1 MVSRVASHRGTKR
14 GDGKVHHLHS
24 FQGDLAAEQL
34 LKWLALAILTS
45 IIVIGLMK
53 GMLALAVYLIK
64 TLPMSMVS

>member
-1 MVSRVASHRGTKR
+1 MTSKTKAGAGKLLHHTK
-14 GDGKVHHLHS
+14 GDI
-24 FQGDLAAEQL
+24 AAEQL

-64 TLPMSMVS
+64 TLPMSMVA